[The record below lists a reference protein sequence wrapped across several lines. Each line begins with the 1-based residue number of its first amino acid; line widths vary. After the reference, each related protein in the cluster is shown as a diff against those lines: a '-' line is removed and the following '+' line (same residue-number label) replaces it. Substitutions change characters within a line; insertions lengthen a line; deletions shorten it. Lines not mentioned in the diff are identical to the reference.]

1 MVYIPHRDI
10 TMLPSDVGLSFDDV
24 RMTTSDGGE
33 INGWFIPAENQNK
46 VLLFCHGN
54 AGNISHRIESLQIF
68 NKLGLSTF
76 IFDYRGYGKS
86 EGKPTEKGTYL
97 DAEAAWNY
105 LINEKQIKPEDIV
118 IFGRSLGGSVASW
131 LAKEK
136 SPSALILESA
146 FTSIPD
152 IAGEL
157 YPIFPVRLLSRFQY
171 DTKEY
176 VASARCPV
184 LIIHSRKDELI
195 PYHHGETLFNSAN
208 DPKEFLEITGG
219 HNDGFI
225 LSGKLYEDGLA
236 GFINRL

>member
-1 MVYIPHRDI
+1 
-10 TMLPSDVGLSFDDV
+10 
-24 RMTTSDGGE
+24 
-33 INGWFIPAENQNK
+33 
-46 VLLFCHGN
+46 
-54 AGNISHRIESLQIF
+54 LQIF

-86 EGKPTEKGTYL
+86 AGKPTEKGTYL

-136 SPSALILESA
+136 SPEALILESA

-157 YPIFPVRLLSRFQY
+157 YPIFPVHLLSRFSY
-171 DTKEY
+171 STLKYIRE
-176 VASARCPV
+176 VKCPV
-184 LIIHSRKDELI
+184 LIVHSKEDELI
-195 PYHHGETLFNSAN
+195 PFKHGRRLFDSAN
-208 DPKEFLEITGG
+208 EPKEFLEIAGG
-219 HNDGFI
+219 HNDGFV
-225 LSGKLYEDGLA
+225 LSGKLYEDGIA
-236 GFINRL
+236 DFIDRL